1 VHALVVAPDFGE
13 VGVLCLTA
21 RLGQAAPVTGE
32 LLPPSLSLSLSLV
45 VAPDFGEVGVL
56 CLTARLGQAAPVTG
70 EAFAA
75 TLYWFSLR

>member
-1 VHALVVAPDFGE
+1 M
-13 VGVLCLTA
+13 
-21 RLGQAAPVTGE
+21 
-32 LLPPSLSLSLSLV
+32 

-75 TLYWFSLR
+75 TLYGFFLR